1 VAPPRAA
8 YALFAPPMTQLAA
21 PLTRVALPMIA
32 KRREE
37 AALDAVLLKA
47 HVLLCYTLVAGFA
60 ALAALAEPVVLV
72 LLGNA
77 WTPSIPIFRVLAI
90 AGAFQALAY
99 VYYWAY
105 LATGRTRRQLLVA
118 MPGRLLMILG
128 AFAVAPYGGR
138 GIAVLIATGMVV
150 LWLSNALIGV
160 RGLGID
166 PKPLL
171 ATTAWVAVVFA
182 ACSGAVILVDVTLLA
197 SEAALLR
204 LIAGVAVWLLTLALC
219 ALLFRRVR
227 RDVVT
232 VFRFVWPPA

>member
-1 VAPPRAA
+1 
-8 YALFAPPMTQLAA
+8 
-21 PLTRVALPMIA
+21 
-32 KRREE
+32 
-37 AALDAVLLKA
+37 
-47 HVLLCYTLVAGFA
+47 VAGFA

-77 WTPSIPIFRVLAI
+77 WTPSIPIFRVLVI

-118 MPGRLLMILG
+118 MPGRLLMIVG
-128 AFAVAPYGGR
+128 AFVVAPYGGL